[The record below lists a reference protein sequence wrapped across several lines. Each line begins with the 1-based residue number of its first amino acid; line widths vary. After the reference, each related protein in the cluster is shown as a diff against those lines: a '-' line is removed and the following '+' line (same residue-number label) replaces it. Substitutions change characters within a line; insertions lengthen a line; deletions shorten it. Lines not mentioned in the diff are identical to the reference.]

1 MEIDTEPEAAPT
13 SQHPVQPDLDA
24 EREKHRLRA
33 QKFGVEYKDPSTS
46 RRDFKHQFKHQVIAE
61 KRAGAGF
68 TTGFDLFTEEETE
81 KRQQRAARFNMPTN
95 GINWTGAEIA
105 EDERKRRQRAE
116 RFGTTV
122 SPAGEENGGLMDVD
136 LFEDR
141 KEAPVEAERRLDV
154 VHIYGVDLL
163 STKDILS
170 YFGDYG
176 PKYIEWINDSSAN
189 VVFNDSA
196 TASRAMAGMG
206 VPMASD
212 DLPAGASLDN
222 PQAMQYVWHKG
233 KDFVKASSDI
243 PLVFRIATVMDV
255 KPAERV
261 KSRRLWVG
269 LGGGGGRGGR
279 GRTRGRGKGRGRGR
293 SSVLQGGIKK
303 SQRKQ
308 SHHMNIDDSGG
319 RDLVQYDDL

>member
-1 MEIDTEPEAAPT
+1 MEIDMNPEGLPPA
-13 SQHPVQPDLDA
+13 QHPEQPDLDV

-33 QKFGVEYKDPSTS
+33 QKFGVEYKDPSSS
-46 RRDFKHQFKHQVIAE
+46 RRDFKHQFKSQVVAE
-61 KRAGAGF
+61 QRAGAGF
-68 TTGFDLFTEEETE
+68 TTGFDLFTVEEEE
-81 KRQQRAARFNMPTN
+81 KRQQRAARFNMPTQ
-95 GINWTGAEIA
+95 GIQWAGGEVA

-116 RFGTTV
+116 RFGPTDE
-122 SPAGEENGGLMDVD
+122 PAGEENGGLMDVD

-141 KEAPVEAERRLDV
+141 KEAPVEAERRLEV

-163 STKDILS
+163 STKDILN
-170 YFGDYG
+170 YFADYG

-189 VVFNDSA
+189 VVFNDAA
-196 TASRAMAGMG
+196 TAKRAMAGMG
-206 VPMASD
+206 VPMATD
-212 DLPAGASLDN
+212 DLPAGASLDD

-233 KDFVKASSDI
+233 KDFHKASSDI

-269 LGGGGGRGGR
+269 LGGGGR
-279 GRTRGRGKGRGRGR
+279 RGKGRGRGR
-293 SSVLQGGIKK
+293 GRGKGASSVRGGGVKK
-303 SQRKQ
+303 SHRRQ
-308 SHHMNIDDSGG
+308 SRDMNIDESRG